1 MEQFNLYFVDI
12 LKNKYA
18 AFSGRARRKEFWMFL
33 LFQYLVVFV
42 VSFVFALIKLPFVGT
57 LVAFTLF
64 IPSLALAV
72 RRVQD
77 CGKDWWYILIPI
89 YNIIL
94 YCTEG
99 EKGTNKF
106 GPDPKA

>member
-1 MEQFNLYFVDI
+1 MQP
-12 LKNKYA
+12 
-18 AFSGRARRKEFWMFL
+18 FSGRARRKEFWMFL

-57 LVAFTLF
+57 LVAFALF

-77 CGKDWWYILIPI
+77 CGKDWW
-89 YNIIL
+89 
-94 YCTEG
+94 
-99 EKGTNKF
+99 
-106 GPDPKA
+106 